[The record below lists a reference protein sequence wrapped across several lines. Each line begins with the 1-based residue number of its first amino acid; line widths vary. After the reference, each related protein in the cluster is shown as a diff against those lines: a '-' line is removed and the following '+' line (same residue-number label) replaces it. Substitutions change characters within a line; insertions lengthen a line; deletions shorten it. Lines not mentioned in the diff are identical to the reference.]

1 MRDVRSAAISA
12 FLSLSILALYSVP
25 SAANVA
31 EQGLLKVAFLDV
43 GQGDAILIGSPSGTQ
58 VLIDGGRGSQ
68 VLSQLSQELGFFD
81 ETIDM
86 VVATHPDADHIGGL
100 IDVLEAYTVDHILMT
115 ENAPDT
121 PVYAAF
127 MRAVEREG
135 ATVRYA
141 RAGQV
146 YDLGEGAAGSVSL
159 RILFP
164 DTDPSALKSND
175 SSIVAQLA
183 YGETEYLLTGDAPSQ
198 VEVQLVAEMGTLLES
213 EVLKLGH
220 HGSKTSTS
228 DTFVTAAAPFFGII
242 SAGKDNSYGHP
253 HPSVIETLERHG
265 VRALS
270 TADEGTIVSYS
281 NGIEVWFE

>member
-1 MRDVRSAAISA
+1 MHGIRAAAISS
-12 FLSLSILALYSVP
+12 FVSLSILALFSIPSV
-25 SAANVA
+25 ADTA
-31 EQGLLKVAFLDV
+31 ESGLLKVVFLDV
-43 GQGDAILIGSPSGTQ
+43 GQGDSIFIESPSGTQ

-68 VLSQLSQELGFFD
+68 VLPELSETLGFFD

-100 IDVLEAYTVDHILMT
+100 IDVLEAYTVEHILMT
-115 ENAPDT
+115 ENAQDT
-121 PVYAAF
+121 PVYEAF
-127 MRAVEREG
+127 VRAIEREG

-141 RAGQV
+141 RAGQI
-146 YDLGEGAAGSVSL
+146 YDLGESVSL

-164 DTDPSALKSND
+164 YEDPSRLKSND
-175 SSIVAQLA
+175 SSIIAQLA
-183 YGETEYLLTGDAPSQ
+183 YGETEYLLTGDAPSS
-198 VEVQLVAEMGTLLES
+198 VEAQLVSDRGDLLES

-228 DTFVTAAAPFFGII
+228 DAFTASVAPFFGII

-253 HPSVIETLERHG
+253 HASVIETLERHG

-270 TADEGTIVSYS
+270 TAEEGTIVSFS
-281 NGIEVWFE
+281 DGNEVWFE